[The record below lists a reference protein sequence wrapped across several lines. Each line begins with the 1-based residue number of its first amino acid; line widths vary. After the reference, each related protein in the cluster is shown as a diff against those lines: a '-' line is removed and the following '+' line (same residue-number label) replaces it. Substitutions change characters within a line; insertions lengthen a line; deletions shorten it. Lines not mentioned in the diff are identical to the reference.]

1 MKNHKQIKKKS
12 KVEEMVKMKIRGKK
26 INKQASNKHNS
37 SSLN

>member
-26 INKQASNKHNS
+26 NKQASNKHNS

>member
-26 INKQASNKHNS
+26 INKQVTSTIA
-37 SSLN
+37 LL